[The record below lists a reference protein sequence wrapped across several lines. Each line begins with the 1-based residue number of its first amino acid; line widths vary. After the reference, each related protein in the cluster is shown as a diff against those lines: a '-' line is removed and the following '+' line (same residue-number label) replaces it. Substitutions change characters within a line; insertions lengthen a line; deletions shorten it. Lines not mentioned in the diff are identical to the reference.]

1 MTGRQ
6 IAGCGFRQRQRPA
19 AYSPFS
25 RREGHPDCAFLV
37 VLIANLEFGWR
48 FV

>member
-1 MTGRQ
+1 LLVVVSGRDNAPPT
-6 IAGCGFRQRQRPA
+6 IRLSLVARGIPIV
-19 AYSPFS
+19 
-25 RREGHPDCAFLV
+25 AFLV